1 MPDLNPQVVGAHLVG
16 SVNLDNSEAVFR
28 AASKCCGHDLVSLP
42 DGETGRRFHW
52 ILFQGGVFDVTGGLE
67 RLGAEPLEVAGFDV
81 RPFGIKE
88 GFDPSAI
95 VFGELGYAK
104 AARQSHE
111 VFQRLKREG
120 TISAGVRFQVSLPT
134 PVATV
139 TTFAAPQFRA
149 ALEGPYE
156 AALLRELREIVAAIP
171 EDELTIQWD
180 MAMEFALL
188 EEVEQ
193 FGGGRMHTWFD
204 DPLDGLMARAT
215 RLGDAVPAGVRLG
228 YHLCYGDVGEK
239 HFMEPVD
246 TGNLTSVANALF
258 DRVERSVDFV
268 HLPVPIERDDDAY
281 FAPLEKLRPQLG
293 TKLYLGLL
301 HREDGVDGALRRIR
315 AAGKVVPGFGVA
327 TECGMGRSPRSEIEP
342 LLRLHHEAI
351 EAARRL

>member
-1 MPDLNPQVVGAHLVG
+1 MPDPNPRVEGAHLVG
-16 SVNLDNSEAVFR
+16 SVNLENSEAVFR
-28 AASKCCGHDLVSLP
+28 AASECCGHDLVSLP

-52 ILFQGGVFDVTGGLE
+52 ILFQGGVFDATDGLE
-67 RLGAEPLEVAGFDV
+67 RLGAGPMEVAGFDV
-81 RPFGIKE
+81 RPFGIIE
-88 GFDPSAI
+88 GFDPAGI
-95 VFGELGYAK
+95 VFPELGYAK
-104 AARQSHE
+104 AARQSYE
-111 VFQRLKREG
+111 VFERLKREG
-120 TISAGVRFQVSLPT
+120 TTQPSVRFQVSLPT

-139 TTFAAPQFRA
+139 TTFAAPRFRA

-156 AALLRELREIVAAIP
+156 AALLRELREIVATVP
-171 EDELTIQWD
+171 QDELTIQWD

-193 FGGGRMHTWFD
+193 FGGERMHTWFD
-204 DPLDGLMARAT
+204 DPFEGLMARAS
-215 RLGDAVPAGVRLG
+215 RLGNTVPAGARLG

-246 TGNLTSVANALF
+246 TSNLTSVANALF

-301 HREDGVDGALRRIR
+301 HREDGVEGALRRIR
-315 AAGKVVPGFGVA
+315 AAGKVVPEFGVA